1 MGWVQLQF
9 PPPPAPPG
17 LKLCQ
22 EESGRTVRCDS
33 IREQSLCLEVTRGA
47 PAAGVVLVPPEQMDP
62 RPLFQAVD
70 ALCKDNI
77 RHFGESSS
85 EVGSRL
91 VQAFFRIQ
99 NQAHGLEPAIRALA
113 AVCPLFDLDPDTPAN
128 GYRSLLKVVLACTQH
143 ILHKCRYVTASRR
156 SLFFRAAHNCAELE
170 AYGAALTQLR
180 ALLCFAQRLLTANR
194 HGDLFFRQERG
205 LSEEFL
211 REYSTMHKGCFYG
224 RCLGFQFT
232 PSIRP
237 FLQTISIGLVS
248 FGENYKRHGSGISV
262 AASSFFIS
270 GRYAIDPELRG
281 AEFERITQNLDV
293 NFWKNFWNITEMEV
307 LTSLVGI
314 ASTTV
319 RINKTLTVPPQPL
332 EMPLSSDPQ
341 RTVTINP
348 PVAHTGPGP
357 VHMRLIS
364 YQLREGQ
371 ESEQLNAFMK
381 PEGPLSLE
389 ILLRSRPAALS
400 PDLIIHFH
408 GGGFVAQTSKSHEP
422 YLKTWAQELEAPILS
437 VDYSLAPEAPFPRAL
452 EECFYAYCWAIK
464 HCRLLGSTGERIC
477 LAGDSAG
484 GNLCITVSLRAA
496 SVGIRLPD
504 GIMAAY
510 PATLLQATASPSRLL
525 TLIDPLLPLSV
536 LSKCLSAYAGT
547 DHVPIDDRVS
557 EKQSAVSQV
566 KRGTA
571 LFLRDIRQGAAS
583 WLSNLMEG
591 NKEKDSPGTVRKSVS
606 EAALADEDS
615 INRRVSLKSKTCQ
628 DLSRHQYS
636 DESAEQDSLSQHNGR
651 SGAQN
656 KLTDN
661 GAQIGSHSTC
671 ASSVNNQQS
680 PSALSVQATTRA
692 REPPSPNSPQDQV
705 NFFLT
710 ESESETEHSYDS
722 DPSVHCKENIR
733 PVHPN
738 EDKASL
744 HSNPNSHLLGFP
756 EGFQPLRSQNGFAN
770 MTLQTSAIVHNPYMS
785 PLLAPDSMLQGLPP
799 VHIVACAL
807 DPMLDDSVMFAKR
820 LRALSRPV
828 TLHVVEDL
836 PHGFLSLSQL
846 SQETRNATAV
856 CVQRIRQILREEP
869 PAPPPTAPRKHRKLE
884 RTHGKSAATE
894 REIGA

>member
-1 MGWVQLQF
+1 MTLLQDG
-9 PPPPAPPG
+9 ACRG
-17 LKLCQ
+17 GGGRW
-22 EESGRTVRCDS
+22 SGEKRTCH
-33 IREQSLCLEVTRGA
+33 IRLLIGGRMAVSALWLLRSQDRAGVGCRHVVTRSAIFSFALIYNIRDHSSEKMSGDA
-47 PAAGVVLVPPEQMDP
+47 ERDGTAAADMERQAGLVVVPPEQMDP

-70 ALCKDNI
+70 ALCQDNI
-77 RHFGESSS
+77 LHFGESGS
-85 EVGSRL
+85 EVSSRL
-91 VQAFFRIQ
+91 VQAFSRIQ
-99 NQAHGLEPAIRALA
+99 EQARGLEPSLRALA

-128 GYRSLLKVVLACTQH
+128 GYRSLMKVVLACAQH
-143 ILHKCRYVTASRR
+143 ILHKCRYVTTSRR
-156 SLFFRAAHNCAELE
+156 SLFFRAAHNCSELE

-211 REYSTMHKGCFYG
+211 KEYSTMHKGCFYG

-293 NFWKNFWNITEMEV
+293 NFWKTFWNITEMEV
-307 LTSLVGI
+307 LTSIVGI

-319 RINKTLTVPPQPL
+319 RINKTLSVPPEPL
-332 EMPLSSDPQ
+332 KMPLSSDPQ

-348 PVAHTGPGP
+348 PVAHSGPGP

-371 ESEQLNAFMK
+371 ESEELGAFTK
-381 PEGPLSLE
+381 PEGPLSLD
-389 ILLRSRPAALS
+389 LRLRSRPAALS

-422 YLKTWAQELEAPILS
+422 YLRTWAQELEAPILS

-452 EECFYAYCWAIK
+452 EECFYAYCWALK

-496 SVGIRLPD
+496 SVGVRLPD
-504 GIMAAY
+504 GIMVAY

-525 TLIDPLLPLSV
+525 TLMDPLLPLSV

-547 DHVPIDDRVS
+547 ERVPVEERVF
-557 EKQSAVSQV
+557 ERQSAVSQV
-566 KRGTA
+566 TRGTA

-583 WLSNLMEG
+583 WLSTLMEG
-591 NKEKDSPGTVRKSVS
+591 NKEKGPEMVRKSVS
-606 EAALADEDS
+606 EAALDVADG
-615 INRRVSLKSKTCQ
+615 INRRVSMKSRTTQ
-628 DLSRHQYS
+628 DLSL
-636 DESAEQDSLSQHNGR
+636 SLQNG
-651 SGAQN
+651 
-656 KLTDN
+656 
-661 GAQIGSHSTC
+661 QIGSQCSTGRTPLS
-671 ASSVNNQQS
+671 APFS
-680 PSALSVQATTRA
+680 PSEL
-692 REPPSPNSPQDQV
+692 PSPASPQEQV
-705 NFFLT
+705 NFFLPENEPT
-710 ESESETEHSYDS
+710 THS
-722 DPSVHCKENIR
+722 KENTP
-733 PVHPN
+733 PVLLP
-738 EDKASL
+738 EDRTSP
-744 HSNPNSHLLGFP
+744 SIGFP
-756 EGFQPLRSQNGFAN
+756 EGFEPLRSQSGVAN

-820 LRALSRPV
+820 LRSLNRPV
-828 TLHVVEDL
+828 TLKVVEDL
-836 PHGFLSLSQL
+836 PHGFLTLSQL
-846 SQETRNATAV
+846 SQETRNATNV
-856 CVQRIRQILREEP
+856 CIERIQQILREEP
-869 PAPPPTAPRKHRKLE
+869 TAPPPAAPRKHRKLE
-884 RTHGKSAATE
+884 RTLGKSPVTE

>member
-1 MGWVQLQF
+1 
-9 PPPPAPPG
+9 
-17 LKLCQ
+17 
-22 EESGRTVRCDS
+22 
-33 IREQSLCLEVTRGA
+33 
-47 PAAGVVLVPPEQMDP
+47 MDP

-70 ALCKDNI
+70 ALCQDNI
-77 RHFGESSS
+77 QHFGESSS

-91 VQAFFRIQ
+91 VQAFSRIQ
-99 NQAHGLEPAIRALA
+99 EQARGLEPALRALA

-128 GYRSLLKVVLACTQH
+128 GYRSLMKVVLACTQH

-248 FGENYKRHGSGISV
+248 FGENYKRHGSGITDGALSAYYGV

-293 NFWKNFWNITEMEV
+293 NFWKTFWNITEMEV

-332 EMPLSSDPQ
+332 EMPLLSDPQ

-381 PEGPLSLE
+381 PEGPLSLD
-389 ILLRSRPAALS
+389 LHMRSRPAPLS

-422 YLKTWAQELEAPILS
+422 YLRTWAQELEAPILS

-452 EECFYAYCWAIK
+452 EDCFYAYCWAIK
-464 HCRLLGSTGERIC
+464 HCRLLGSTGERVC

-496 SVGIRLPD
+496 SVGVRLPD

-547 DHVPIDDRVS
+547 EHVPIDDRVV

-591 NKEKDSPGTVRKSVS
+591 NKEKESPGTVRKSVS
-606 EAALADEDS
+606 ETALKEES
-615 INRRVSLKSKTCQ
+615 SVNRKVSLKSKTCQ

-636 DESAEQDSLSQHNGR
+636 EQSTEQDSQPGGSQSQHNAQNR
-651 SGAQN
+651 AQN
-656 KLTDN
+656 KRTDN
-661 GAQIGSHSTC
+661 ASQIGPHCSSG
-671 ASSVNNQQS
+671 SSVKDQQS
-680 PSALSVQATTRA
+680 PPSLSVLASTGA
-692 REPPSPNSPQDQV
+692 KEPLSPSSPQDQV

-710 ESESETEHSYDS
+710 ESEAEHSFDR
-722 DPSVHCKENIR
+722 DPSLHSKENI
-733 PVHPN
+733 PP
-738 EDKASL
+738 L
-744 HSNPNSHLLGFP
+744 HSNEDNSSPHSNSSSHMLGFP

-799 VHIVACAL
+799 IHIVACAL

-820 LRALSRPV
+820 LRSLSRPV

-846 SQETRNATAV
+846 SHETRNATAV
-856 CVQRIRQILREEP
+856 CVQRIRQILREDP
-869 PAPPPTAPRKHRKLE
+869 PAAAPRKHRKLE
-884 RTHGKSAATE
+884 RTLGKKSTVTE

>member
-1 MGWVQLQF
+1 M
-9 PPPPAPPG
+9 APVGEAEEGAVGSRCPG
-17 LKLCQ
+17 
-22 EESGRTVRCDS
+22 DM
-33 IREQSLCLEVTRGA
+33 CL
-47 PAAGVVLVPPEQMDP
+47 VLVPPEQMDP

-70 ALCKDNI
+70 ALCQDNI
-77 RHFGESSS
+77 QYFGESTSD
-85 EVGSRL
+85 VGSRL
-91 VQAFFRIQ
+91 VEALTLIKEQGQ
-99 NQAHGLEPAIRALA
+99 GLEPAVRALA

-128 GYRSLLKVVLACTQH
+128 GYRSLLKVVLSCTQH
-143 ILHKCRYVTASRR
+143 ILHKCRYVTANRR

-170 AYGAALTQLR
+170 AYGAALVQLR
-180 ALLCFAQRLLTANR
+180 ALLCFAQRLLTANQ

-237 FLQTISIGLVS
+237 FLQSISIGLVS
-248 FGENYKRHGSGISV
+248 FGENYKRHESGISV
-262 AASSFFIS
+262 AASSFFVS

-293 NFWKNFWNITEMEV
+293 NFWKSFWNITEMEF

-319 RINKTLTVPPQPL
+319 RINKILIVPPQPI
-332 EMPLSSDPQ
+332 EMPLAMDPE
-341 RTVTINP
+341 RRVTINP

-371 ESEQLNAFMK
+371 ESEELNVFVK
-381 PEGPLSLE
+381 SEGPLSLD
-389 ILLRSRPAALS
+389 LHLRSRPGPLS

-452 EECFYAYCWAIK
+452 EECFYAYCWALRY
-464 HCRLLGSTGERIC
+464 CRLLGSTGERVC

-496 SVGIRLPD
+496 SVGIRMPD
-504 GIMAAY
+504 GIMVAY

-525 TLIDPLLPLSV
+525 TLMDPLLPLSV

-547 DHVPIDDRVS
+547 ERVPVDDQAIERH
-557 EKQSAVSQV
+557 SAVNQV

-583 WLSNLMEG
+583 WLSTLMDG
-591 NKEKDSPGTVRKSVS
+591 VKYKGSPETVRKSVS
-606 EAALADEDS
+606 EVALMEEAATKH
-615 INRRVSLKSKTCQ
+615 RVSLKSKTYQ
-628 DLSRHQYS
+628 DLSYHQYDDHGAGQS
-636 DESAEQDSLSQHNGR
+636 LHSMQNGSLSKK
-651 SGAQN
+651 GAQS
-656 KLTDN
+656 
-661 GAQIGSHSTC
+661 QHSTQTEVTKPQP
-671 ASSVNNQQS
+671 SSSLPAQTRGKNPLS
-680 PSALSVQATTRA
+680 PT
-692 REPPSPNSPQDQV
+692 SPQEQGV
-705 NFFLT
+705 SFFLT
-710 ESESETEHSYDS
+710 ESESESDAQDQSYDS
-722 DPSVHCKENIR
+722 E
-733 PVHPN
+733 PN
-738 EDKASL
+738 THSTANSSEDKQPPL
-744 HSNPNSHLLGFP
+744 CLSHPLGFP
-756 EGFQPLRSQNGFAN
+756 DGFQPLRSKNGVAH

-820 LRALSRPV
+820 LRGLSRPV
-828 TLHVVEDL
+828 TLQVVEDL

-846 SQETRNATAV
+846 SRETRAATDV

-869 PAPPPTAPRKHRKLE
+869 PAPPAPRKHRKLE
-884 RTHGKSAATE
+884 RLLGNNAAAE

>member
-1 MGWVQLQF
+1 
-9 PPPPAPPG
+9 
-17 LKLCQ
+17 
-22 EESGRTVRCDS
+22 
-33 IREQSLCLEVTRGA
+33 
-47 PAAGVVLVPPEQMDP
+47 MDP

-70 ALCKDNI
+70 ALCQDNI
-77 RHFGESSS
+77 KHFSESKSD
-85 EVGSRL
+85 VGSRL
-91 VQAFFRIQ
+91 VQAFSRIQ
-99 NQAHGLEPAIRALA
+99 EQAHGVEPSLRALA

-143 ILHKCRYVTASRR
+143 ILHKCRYITSSRH

-224 RCLGFQFT
+224 RCMGFQFT

-248 FGENYKRHGSGISV
+248 FGENYKRHESGISV
-262 AASSFFIS
+262 AASSFFVS

-281 AEFERITQNLDV
+281 ADYERITQNLDV
-293 NFWKNFWNITEMEV
+293 NFWKTFWNITEMEL

-314 ASTTV
+314 TSTNV
-319 RINKTLTVPPQPL
+319 RINKTLCVPPEPL

-341 RTVTINP
+341 HSVTINP

-357 VHMRLIS
+357 VNMRLIS
-364 YQLREGQ
+364 YQLRQGQ
-371 ESEQLNAFMK
+371 ESEELNAFTK
-381 PEGPLSLE
+381 PEGPLSLD
-389 ILLRSRPAALS
+389 LRLRSRPAPLS

-422 YLKTWAQELEAPILS
+422 YLKSWAQELEAPILS

-452 EECFYAYCWAIK
+452 EECFYAYCWAVR
-464 HCRLLGSTGERIC
+464 HCHLLGSTGERIC

-484 GNLCITVSLRAA
+484 GNLCITVALRAA
-496 SVGIRLPD
+496 SVGVRLPD
-504 GIMAAY
+504 GIMVAY

-525 TLIDPLLPLSV
+525 TLMDPLLPLSV

-547 DHVPIDDRVS
+547 ERVPVDERAVA
-557 EKQSAVSQV
+557 KQSAVTQV

-591 NKEKDSPGTVRKSVS
+591 SKDRANPDTVRKSVS
-606 EAALADEDS
+606 EAALSEEAS
-615 INRRVSLKSKTCQ
+615 LINRKVSLKSKTCQ
-628 DLSRHQYS
+628 DLNRHQYIEQNILS
-636 DESAEQDSLSQHNGR
+636 MGSMGTPSRHSGQSGASNKHAHNGTPSNSSSSATSQH
-651 SGAQN
+651 
-656 KLTDN
+656 
-661 GAQIGSHSTC
+661 
-671 ASSVNNQQS
+671 S
-680 PSALSVQATTRA
+680 PPSLSVQS
-692 REPPSPNSPQDQV
+692 EGSPQEPV
-705 NFFLT
+705 NFFL
-710 ESESETEHSYDS
+710 SESEGDNREPSAHS
-722 DPSVHCKENIR
+722 KENI
-733 PVHPN
+733 PPAHSSENGSSPHPP
-738 EDKASL
+738 ST
-744 HSNPNSHLLGFP
+744 SHLLDFP
-756 EGFQPLRSQNGFAN
+756 DGFQPLRSQNGVAH
-770 MTLQTSAIVHNPYMS
+770 MTLQTSAIVDNPYMS

-799 VHIVACAL
+799 IHIVACAL

-820 LRALSRPV
+820 LRSLSRPV
-828 TLHVVEDL
+828 TLQVVEDL

-846 SQETRNATAV
+846 SPETRTATAA
-856 CVQRIRQILREEP
+856 CVQRIRQVLREVP
-869 PAPPPTAPRKHRKLE
+869 LAPAPAAPRKHRKLE
-884 RTHGKSAATE
+884 RTLGKSAVTD

>member
-1 MGWVQLQF
+1 MALAG
-9 PPPPAPPG
+9 
-17 LKLCQ
+17 
-22 EESGRTVRCDS
+22 EEEEGAERNGYA
-33 IREQSLCLEVTRGA
+33 SL
-47 PAAGVVLVPPEQMDP
+47 VLVPPEQMDP

-70 ALCKDNI
+70 ALCQDNI
-77 RHFGESSS
+77 LHFGGSTS
-85 EVGSRL
+85 EVSSRL
-91 VQAFFRIQ
+91 VQAFSRIK
-99 NQAHGLEPAIRALA
+99 NQAIGLEPALRALA
-113 AVCPLFDLDPDTPAN
+113 AVCPLFDLDPETQAN

-143 ILHKCRYVTASRR
+143 ILHKCRYVTSSRR

-180 ALLCFAQRLLTANR
+180 ALLCFAQRLLTANN

-205 LSEEFL
+205 LSEDFL
-211 REYSTMHKGCFYG
+211 KEYSTMHKGCFYG

-248 FGENYKRHGSGISV
+248 FGENYKRHESGISV

-293 NFWKNFWNITEMEV
+293 NFWKTFWNITEMEV
-307 LTSLVGI
+307 LTSIVGI

-319 RINKTLTVPPQPL
+319 RINKTLSVPPEPL

-348 PVAHTGPGP
+348 PVAHSGPGP

-364 YQLREGQ
+364 HQLREGQ
-371 ESEQLNAFMK
+371 ESEELNAFTK
-381 PEGPLSLE
+381 PEGPLSLD
-389 ILLRSRPAALS
+389 LRLRSRPAPLS

-422 YLKTWAQELEAPILS
+422 YLKSWAQELEAPILS

-452 EECFYAYCWAIK
+452 EECFYAYCWALTN
-464 HCRLLGSTGERIC
+464 CRLLGSTGERIC

-504 GIMAAY
+504 GIMVAY

-525 TLIDPLLPLSV
+525 TLMDPLLPLSV

-547 DHVPIDDRVS
+547 EHVPTEDRAL

-566 KRGTA
+566 KRGTT
-571 LFLRDIRQGAAS
+571 LFLRDIRQGAVS

-591 NKEKDSPGTVRKSVS
+591 TKEKTSPETVRKSVS
-606 EAALADEDS
+606 EAALADEDT
-615 INRRVSLKSKTCQ
+615 INRRVSLKSKTVQ

-636 DESAEQDSLSQHNGR
+636 DQLSRGQHSLHQPK
-651 SGAQN
+651 GAQ
-656 KLTDN
+656 TRSDGST
-661 GAQIGSHSTC
+661 GADE
-671 ASSVNNQQS
+671 S
-680 PSALSVQATTRA
+680 PTSQ
-692 REPPSPNSPQDQV
+692 QDQV
-705 NFFLT
+705 NFFLA
-710 ESESETEHSYDS
+710 EGEHPYSR
-722 DPSVHCKENIR
+722 DPATHSKENIP
-733 PVHPN
+733 PVHLP
-738 EDKASL
+738 EDKFPLPSPMS
-744 HSNPNSHLLGFP
+744 HSLGFP
-756 EGFQPLRSQNGFAN
+756 DGFQPLRSQNGAAN

-820 LRALSRPV
+820 LRSLNRPV
-828 TLHVVEDL
+828 TLKVIEDL

-846 SQETRNATAV
+846 SQETRNATNV

-869 PAPPPTAPRKHRKLE
+869 PVQPPAAPRKHRKLE
-884 RTHGKSAATE
+884 RTLGKSPVTE

>member
-1 MGWVQLQF
+1 MSDMEDLD
-9 PPPPAPPG
+9 G
-17 LKLCQ
+17 L
-22 EESGRTVRCDS
+22 
-33 IREQSLCLEVTRGA
+33 
-47 PAAGVVLVPPEQMDP
+47 VVVPPEQMDP

-70 ALCKDNI
+70 ALCQDNI
-77 RHFGESSS
+77 LHFGESTS
-85 EVGSRL
+85 EVSSRL
-91 VQAFFRIQ
+91 VQAFYRIQ
-99 NQAHGLEPAIRALA
+99 EQAHGLEPALRALA

-128 GYRSLLKVVLACTQH
+128 GYRSLIKVVLSCTQH
-143 ILHKCRYVTASRR
+143 ILHKCRYVTSSRR

-211 REYSTMHKGCFYG
+211 KEYSTMHKGCFYG

-248 FGENYKRHGSGISV
+248 FGENYKRHGSGLTDGALSTYYGV

-293 NFWKNFWNITEMEV
+293 NFWKTFWNITEMEV
-307 LTSLVGI
+307 LTSIVGI

-319 RINKTLTVPPQPL
+319 RINKTLTVPPKQL
-332 EMPLSSDPQ
+332 EMPLCSDPHL
-341 RTVTINP
+341 TVTINP

-371 ESEQLNAFMK
+371 ESEELNAFAK
-381 PEGPLSLE
+381 PEGPLSLD
-389 ILLRSRPAALS
+389 LHLRSRPGPLS

-422 YLKTWAQELEAPILS
+422 YLRTWAQELEAPILS

-452 EECFYAYCWAIK
+452 EECFYAYCWALK
-464 HCRLLGSTGERIC
+464 NCRLLGSTGERIC

-504 GIMAAY
+504 GIMVAY

-525 TLIDPLLPLSV
+525 TLMDPLLPLSV

-547 DHVPIDDRVS
+547 ERVAVEDRAI

-571 LFLRDIRQGAAS
+571 LFLRDIRLGAAS
-583 WLSNLMEG
+583 WLSNLIEG
-591 NKEKDSPGTVRKSVS
+591 NKEKSSAETVRKSVS
-606 EAALADEDS
+606 EAALADEDT
-615 INRRVSLKSKTCQ
+615 INRHLSLKSRTTQ

-636 DESAEQDSLSQHNGR
+636 ELSVGQLTLSQQNAQR
-651 SGAQN
+651 GAQ
-656 KLTDN
+656 TRSEGDT
-661 GAQIGSHSTC
+661 GR
-671 ASSVNNQQS
+671 NQPS
-680 PSALSVQATTRA
+680 PSSLSVQS
-692 REPPSPNSPQDQV
+692 SPGAGAPQSPTSQQEQV
-705 NFFLT
+705 SFFLT
-710 ESESETEHSYDS
+710 ESESDHSYDTDHATHS
-722 DPSVHCKENIR
+722 KENIP
-733 PVHPN
+733 PVHLA
-738 EDKASL
+738 EDRSSQL
-744 HSNPNSHLLGFP
+744 SNPHLLGFP
-756 EGFQPLRSQNGFAN
+756 EGFQPLRSLNGVAN

-799 VHIVACAL
+799 IHIVACAL

-820 LRALSRPV
+820 LRSLNRPV
-828 TLHVVEDL
+828 TLKVVEDL
-836 PHGFLSLSQL
+836 PHGFLTLAHL
-846 SQETRNATAV
+846 SQETRNATGV
-856 CVQRIRQILREEP
+856 CIERIRQILREEP
-869 PAPPPTAPRKHRKLE
+869 PAPPAGAPRKHRKLE
-884 RTHGKSAATE
+884 RTHGKTPITE

>member
-1 MGWVQLQF
+1 M
-9 PPPPAPPG
+9 
-17 LKLCQ
+17 
-22 EESGRTVRCDS
+22 
-33 IREQSLCLEVTRGA
+33 A
-47 PAAGVVLVPPEQMDP
+47 PAGEEEEEGAERNGHASLVVVPPEQMDP

-70 ALCKDNI
+70 ALCQDNI
-77 RHFGESSS
+77 LHFGESGSVVS
-85 EVGSRL
+85 SRL
-91 VQAFFRIQ
+91 VQAFSRIQ
-99 NQAHGLEPAIRALA
+99 EQARGLEPALRALA

-128 GYRSLLKVVLACTQH
+128 GYRSLLKVVLACAQH
-143 ILHKCRYVTASRR
+143 ILHKCRYVTTSRR
-156 SLFFRAAHNCAELE
+156 SLFFRAAHNCSELE

-211 REYSTMHKGCFYG
+211 KEYSTMHKGCFYG

-248 FGENYKRHGSGISV
+248 FGENYKRHGSGLMEGALSTYYGV

-293 NFWKNFWNITEMEV
+293 NFWKTFWNITEMEV
-307 LTSLVGI
+307 LTSIVGI

-319 RINKTLTVPPQPL
+319 RINKTLTVPPEPL

-348 PVAHTGPGP
+348 PVAHSGPGP

-371 ESEQLNAFMK
+371 ESEELGAFTK
-381 PEGPLSLE
+381 PEGPLSLD
-389 ILLRSRPAALS
+389 LRLRSRPAALS

-422 YLKTWAQELEAPILS
+422 YLRTWAQELEAPILS

-452 EECFYAYCWAIK
+452 EECFYAYCWALK

-496 SVGIRLPD
+496 SVGVRLPD
-504 GIMAAY
+504 GIMVAY

-525 TLIDPLLPLSV
+525 TLMDPLLPLSV

-547 DHVPIDDRVS
+547 ERIPVEERVF
-557 EKQSAVSQV
+557 ERHSAVSQV

-583 WLSNLMEG
+583 WLSTLMEG
-591 NKEKDSPGTVRKSVS
+591 SKEKGPETVRKSVS
-606 EAALADEDS
+606 EAALDVEDG
-615 INRRVSLKSKTCQ
+615 INRRVSLKSRTTQ
-628 DLSRHQYS
+628 DLSRHQCS
-636 DESAEQDSLSQHNGR
+636 DLSLQNGQIGAQSSSGRTPLSLSSIPGE
-651 SGAQN
+651 
-656 KLTDN
+656 L
-661 GAQIGSHSTC
+661 
-671 ASSVNNQQS
+671 
-680 PSALSVQATTRA
+680 
-692 REPPSPNSPQDQV
+692 PSPISPQEQV
-705 NFFLT
+705 NFFLPENDHEMEPT
-710 ESESETEHSYDS
+710 THS
-722 DPSVHCKENIR
+722 KENIP
-733 PVHPN
+733 PVLSP
-738 EDKASL
+738 EDRASL
-744 HSNPNSHLLGFP
+744 YPNSPSLGFP
-756 EGFQPLRSQNGFAN
+756 EGFQPLRSQSGVAN

-820 LRALSRPV
+820 LRSLNRPV
-828 TLHVVEDL
+828 TLKVVEDL
-836 PHGFLSLSQL
+836 PHGFLTLSQL
-846 SQETRNATAV
+846 SQETRNATNV
-856 CVQRIRQILREEP
+856 CIERIRQILKEEP
-869 PAPPPTAPRKHRKLE
+869 PTPPPAAPRKHRKLE
-884 RTHGKSAATE
+884 RTLGKSPVTE

>member
-1 MGWVQLQF
+1 M
-9 PPPPAPPG
+9 APVGEAEEGTGRGRCPG
-17 LKLCQ
+17 ALC
-22 EESGRTVRCDS
+22 
-33 IREQSLCLEVTRGA
+33 
-47 PAAGVVLVPPEQMDP
+47 VVIVPPEQMDP

-70 ALCKDNI
+70 ALCQDNI
-77 RHFGESSS
+77 CHFGESTSD
-85 EVGSRL
+85 VASRL
-91 VQAFFRIQ
+91 VQAFSRIRE
-99 NQAHGLEPAIRALA
+99 QAQGLEPAVRALA

-128 GYRSLLKVVLACTQH
+128 GYRSLLKVVLSCTQH

-248 FGENYKRHGSGISV
+248 FGENYKRHGSGITEGALTTYYGV

-293 NFWKNFWNITEMEV
+293 NFWKTFWNITEMEV

-319 RINKTLTVPPQPL
+319 RINKILILPPEPI
-332 EMPLSSDPQ
+332 EMPLASDPQ

-357 VHMRLIS
+357 VHTRLIS

-371 ESEQLNAFMK
+371 ESEELNAFVK
-381 PEGPLSLE
+381 PEGSLSLD
-389 ILLRSRPAALS
+389 LRLRSRPGPLS

-422 YLKTWAQELEAPILS
+422 YLRTWAQELEAPILS

-452 EECFYAYCWAIK
+452 EECFYAYCWALR
-464 HCRLLGSTGERIC
+464 HCRLLGSTGERVC

-496 SVGIRLPD
+496 SVGIRMPD

-525 TLIDPLLPLSV
+525 TLMDPLLPLSV

-547 DHVPIDDRVS
+547 ERVPVEDREV

-583 WLSNLMEG
+583 WLSTFMDG
-591 NKEKDSPGTVRKSVS
+591 GKDKGSPETVRKSVS
-606 EAALADEDS
+606 EAALMEETTGK
-615 INRRVSLKSKTCQ
+615 RRVSLKSKTYQ
-628 DLSRHQYS
+628 DLSHHQYN
-636 DESAEQDSLSQHNGR
+636 EQVVGPDLYGLQNGGQSLT
-651 SGAQN
+651 GAQ
-656 KLTDN
+656 
-661 GAQIGSHSTC
+661 SHQKTS
-671 ASSVNNQQS
+671 NNLQPS
-680 PSALSVQATTRA
+680 PSASEQTRGRAQLS
-692 REPPSPNSPQDQV
+692 PCSPEKQEV

-710 ESESETEHSYDS
+710 ESESESEHHEHSFDS
-722 DPSVHCKENIR
+722 ETSTHSKENIP
-733 PVHPN
+733 PVHSG
-738 EDKASL
+738 EDKPS
-744 HSNPNSHLLGFP
+744 SPSISHPLGFP
-756 EGFQPLRSQNGFAN
+756 EGFQPLRSQNGVAH

-785 PLLAPDSMLQGLPP
+785 PLLAPDSMLLGLPP
-799 VHIVACAL
+799 IHIVACAL

-820 LRALSRPV
+820 LRALGRPV
-828 TLHVVEDL
+828 TLQVVEDL

-846 SQETRNATAV
+846 SRETRAATAV
-856 CVQRIRQILREEP
+856 CVQRIRQILREDF
-869 PAPPPTAPRKHRKLE
+869 PAPSAAAPRKHRKLE
-884 RTHGKSAATE
+884 RTLGTSPVTE

>member
-1 MGWVQLQF
+1 
-9 PPPPAPPG
+9 
-17 LKLCQ
+17 
-22 EESGRTVRCDS
+22 
-33 IREQSLCLEVTRGA
+33 
-47 PAAGVVLVPPEQMDP
+47 MDP

-70 ALCKDNI
+70 ALCQDNI
-77 RHFGESSS
+77 KHFGESKS
-85 EVGSRL
+85 EVSSRL
-91 VQAFFRIQ
+91 VQAFSRIKE
-99 NQAHGLEPAIRALA
+99 QASGVEPSLRALA
-113 AVCPLFDLDPDTPAN
+113 AVCPLFDLDPETPAN

-143 ILHKCRYVTASRR
+143 ILHKCRYITSSRH

-170 AYGAALTQLR
+170 AYGSALTQLR

-194 HGDLFFRQERG
+194 HGDLFFWQERG

-224 RCLGFQFT
+224 RCMGFQFT

-237 FLQTISIGLVS
+237 FLQTIAIGLVS
-248 FGENYKRHGSGISV
+248 FGENYKRHESGISV
-262 AASSFFIS
+262 AASSIFIS

-293 NFWKNFWNITEMEV
+293 IFWKTFWNITEMEL

-319 RINKTLTVPPQPL
+319 RINKTLSVPPEPL
-332 EMPLSSDPQ
+332 EMPLSSDPKL
-341 RTVTINP
+341 TVAINP

-371 ESEQLNAFMK
+371 ESEELNAFTK
-381 PEGPLSLE
+381 PEGPLSLD
-389 ILLRSRPAALS
+389 LRLRSRPAPLS

-452 EECFYAYCWAIK
+452 EECFYAYCWALR

-484 GNLCITVSLRAA
+484 GNLCITVALRAA

-504 GIMAAY
+504 GIMVAY

-525 TLIDPLLPLSV
+525 TLMDPLLPLSV

-547 DHVPIDDRVS
+547 ERVPVDDRAV
-557 EKQSAVSQV
+557 EKQSTMNQV

-591 NKEKDSPGTVRKSVS
+591 SKDRANPDTVRKSVS
-606 EAALADEDS
+606 EAALAEDTS
-615 INRRVSLKSKTCQ
+615 LLNRKVSLKSKTCQ
-628 DLSRHQYS
+628 DLNHHQYV
-636 DESAEQDSLSQHNGR
+636 EQNSLVVENPSQPFGQSGALNKDAPRGAQSNISSPANGKLSPFSLSVHSENNDL
-651 SGAQN
+651 SP
-656 KLTDN
+656 
-661 GAQIGSHSTC
+661 GSPH
-671 ASSVNNQQS
+671 
-680 PSALSVQATTRA
+680 
-692 REPPSPNSPQDQV
+692 EEV

-710 ESESETEHSYDS
+710 ESESEGDNSFDREPSTHS
-722 DPSVHCKENIR
+722 KENI
-733 PVHPN
+733 PPSQCS
-738 EDKASL
+738 EDRSSS
-744 HSNPNSHLLGFP
+744 HSPSTSHLLGFP
-756 EGFQPLRSQNGFAN
+756 EGFQPLRSQNGVAN

-785 PLLAPDSMLQGLPP
+785 PLLAPDNMLLGLPP
-799 VHIVACAL
+799 IHIVACAL

-820 LRALSRPV
+820 LRSLNRPV
-828 TLHVVEDL
+828 TLQVIEDL

-846 SQETRNATAV
+846 SPETRSATAA
-856 CVQRIRQILREEP
+856 CVKRIRQVLREEA
-869 PAPPPTAPRKHRKLE
+869 PAPPPVAPRKHRKLE
-884 RTHGKSAATE
+884 RTLGKSPVTD

>member
-1 MGWVQLQF
+1 M
-9 PPPPAPPG
+9 
-17 LKLCQ
+17 
-22 EESGRTVRCDS
+22 
-33 IREQSLCLEVTRGA
+33 A
-47 PAAGVVLVPPEQMDP
+47 PAGDGEEVPERNGYAGLVVVPPEQMDP

-70 ALCKDNI
+70 ALCQENI
-77 RHFGESSS
+77 LHFGESGSDVS
-85 EVGSRL
+85 SRL
-91 VQAFFRIQ
+91 VQAFTRIQ
-99 NQAHGLEPAIRALA
+99 EQAHGLEPAVRALA

-156 SLFFRAAHNCAELE
+156 SLFFRAAHNCSELE

-211 REYSTMHKGCFYG
+211 KEYSTMHKGCFYG

-248 FGENYKRHGSGISV
+248 FGENYKRHESGISV

-293 NFWKNFWNITEMEV
+293 NFWKAFWNITEMEV

-314 ASTTV
+314 ASTTM
-319 RINKTLTVPPQPL
+319 RINKTLTVPPEPL
-332 EMPLSSDPQ
+332 EMPLSSDPH

-357 VHMRLIS
+357 VHLRLIS

-371 ESEQLNAFMK
+371 ESDELNAFSK
-381 PEGPLSLE
+381 PEGPLSLD
-389 ILLRSRPAALS
+389 LRLRSRPAPLS
-400 PDLIIHFH
+400 PHLIIHFH

-422 YLKTWAQELEAPILS
+422 YLRTWAQELEAPILS

-452 EECFYAYCWAIK
+452 EECFYAYCWALQ
-464 HCRLLGSTGERIC
+464 HCRLLGSTGERVC

-484 GNLCITVSLRAA
+484 GNLCITVALRAA

-504 GIMAAY
+504 GIMVAY

-525 TLIDPLLPLSV
+525 TLMDPLLPLSV

-547 DHVPIDDRVS
+547 ERVPVEEQS
-557 EKQSAVSQV
+557 LEKLSAVNQV

-591 NKEKDSPGTVRKSVS
+591 NKEKTSPETMRKSVS
-606 EAALADEDS
+606 EAALAGEEA
-615 INRRVSLKSKTCQ
+615 INRRVSLKSKTIQ

-636 DESAEQDSLSQHNGR
+636 ERSSGGLSQHNSQRGAQTRSEGSSGR
-651 SGAQN
+651 SQP
-656 KLTDN
+656 
-661 GAQIGSHSTC
+661 
-671 ASSVNNQQS
+671 S
-680 PSALSVQATTRA
+680 PP
-692 REPPSPNSPQDQV
+692 PPSIQSCPDAGERHSLNSPQEQV

-710 ESESETEHSYDS
+710 ESEGETFTDQDLATHSTDRDLATHS
-722 DPSVHCKENIR
+722 TDRDLATHSTDRDLTTHSADRDPATHSKENIP
-733 PVHPN
+733 PVHLP
-738 EDKASL
+738 EDRSGYY
-744 HSNPNSHLLGFP
+744 SLGFP
-756 EGFQPLRSQNGFAN
+756 EGFQPLRSQNGVAN
-770 MTLQTSAIVHNPYMS
+770 MSLQTSAIVNNPYMS

-799 VHIVACAL
+799 LHIVACAL

-820 LRALSRPV
+820 LRALNRPV
-828 TLHVVEDL
+828 TLKVVDDL
-836 PHGFLSLSQL
+836 PHGFLTLAHL
-846 SQETRNATAV
+846 SQETRNATNV
-856 CVQRIRQILREEP
+856 CIQRIKQVLREDP
-869 PAPPPTAPRKHRKLE
+869 PAPPAAAPRKHRKLE
-884 RTHGKSAATE
+884 RTLGKSPVTD

>member
-1 MGWVQLQF
+1 M
-9 PPPPAPPG
+9 APG
-17 LKLCQ
+17 G
-22 EESGRTVRCDS
+22 EEEKATAA
-33 IREQSLCLEVTRGA
+33 EQY
-47 PAAGVVLVPPEQMDP
+47 AGVVLVPLEQMDP

-70 ALCKDNI
+70 ALCQDNI
-77 RHFGESSS
+77 KHFGESKS

-91 VQAFFRIQ
+91 VQAFTRIQ
-99 NQAHGLEPAIRALA
+99 EQAYGAEPSIRALA

-143 ILHKCRYVTASRR
+143 ILHKCRYITSSRH

-180 ALLCFAQRLLTANR
+180 ALLCFAQRLLTANS

-211 REYSTMHKGCFYG
+211 HEYSTMHKGCFYG
-224 RCLGFQFT
+224 RCMGFQFT

-237 FLQTISIGLVS
+237 FLQTIAIGLVS
-248 FGENYKRHGSGISV
+248 FGENYKRHESGISV
-262 AASSFFIS
+262 AASSIFIS

-293 NFWKNFWNITEMEV
+293 NFWKTFWNITEMEL

-314 ASTTV
+314 TSSTV
-319 RINKTLTVPPQPL
+319 RINKILSVPPEPL

-357 VHMRLIS
+357 VNMRLIS

-371 ESEQLNAFMK
+371 ESEELNSFTK
-381 PEGPLSLE
+381 PEGPLSLD
-389 ILLRSRPAALS
+389 LRLRSRPAALS

-452 EECFYAYCWAIK
+452 EECFYAYCWALR

-504 GIMAAY
+504 GIMVAY

-525 TLIDPLLPLSV
+525 TLMDPLLPLSV
-536 LSKCLSAYAGT
+536 LSKCLGAYAGT
-547 DHVPIDDRVS
+547 ERVPVDDRVV
-557 EKQSAVSQV
+557 EKQSTVNLV

-591 NKEKDSPGTVRKSVS
+591 SKERANPDTVRKSLS
-606 EAALADEDS
+606 EAALVEETS
-615 INRRVSLKSKTCQ
+615 LLNRMVSLKSKTCQ
-628 DLSRHQYS
+628 DLNHHHYIEQNNLAVGTSSQQNGEDGAPNKHAHREAQSHNS
-636 DESAEQDSLSQHNGR
+636 SSANGPHSPSSLSIQ
-651 SGAQN
+651 SG
-656 KLTDN
+656 
-661 GAQIGSHSTC
+661 GSDPL
-671 ASSVNNQQS
+671 S
-680 PSALSVQATTRA
+680 PS
-692 REPPSPNSPQDQV
+692 SPKEAV

-710 ESESETEHSYDS
+710 ESESEGDQSFDRESSTHS
-722 DPSVHCKENIR
+722 KENIPPAHSGEDR
-733 PVHPN
+733 PSP
-738 EDKASL
+738 
-744 HSNPNSHLLGFP
+744 HSPTTSQLLGFP
-756 EGFQPLRSQNGFAN
+756 EGFQPLRSKNGVAN
-770 MTLQTSAIVHNPYMS
+770 MTLQTSAIVDNPYMS
-785 PLLAPDSMLQGLPP
+785 PLLAPDSMLLGLPP
-799 VHIVACAL
+799 IHIVACAL

-820 LRALSRPV
+820 LRSLNRPV
-828 TLHVVEDL
+828 TLKVVEDL

-846 SQETRNATAV
+846 SPETRAATAV
-856 CVQRIRQILREEP
+856 CVQRIRQVLREEP
-869 PAPPPTAPRKHRKLE
+869 PAPPSSAPRKHRKLE
-884 RTHGKSAATE
+884 RTLGKSAATD